1 MSELE
6 HDRLIDKLCEDE
18 ERNRRI
24 PTSRAQIKYFDLMP
38 LEKQH
43 VLHARMVSLEFVEFD
58 GYNFDTQESEDEK
71 RAAALH
77 AHEFGSCLD
86 KSCPQRLSL
95 MSSSSSLKRK
105 VDAACHGDAEQPHPL
120 AFLWACRLRS
130 EISKTTMRLL
140 LTSNQVLP
148 PPPPPLYFAFADDL
162 HVHTINFWCARSL
175 FLPTPI

>member
-6 HDRLIDKLCEDE
+6 HDRIIDKLCEDE

-24 PTSRAQIKYFDLMP
+24 PTSRAQKKYFDLMP
-38 LEKQH
+38 HEKQH
-43 VLHARMVSLEFVEFD
+43 ILHARMVSLEFVEFD
-58 GYNFDTQESEDEK
+58 GYNFDAQESEEEK

-77 AHEFGSCLD
+77 AHEFGSCDD
-86 KSCPQRLSL
+86 KSCPRRLSL
-95 MSSSSSLKRK
+95 MNSSSSLKRK

-130 EISKTTMRLL
+130 EISKTTIRLF

-148 PPPPPLYFAFADDL
+148 P
-162 HVHTINFWCARSL
+162 
-175 FLPTPI
+175 TPCILLSQMTCTFIQ